1 MIAVTCRQRQDC
13 KIVLCY
19 RIAYR
24 RLRFEENEGCELEEA
39 GLDKL
44 LTDSFSQ
51 VNVTCLSIW
60 SVTIMTVS
68 IVFLAFCSWLLLY
81 VHSIFICVRIAIK
94 LRIVWRL
101 NTLAAPFFSLISV
114 SSACLDWVHTA
125 LPDPELRQVKVGGNR
140 ITSGAMLESVS
151 PHHSS
156 CGGFIWLQLGIKPC
170 LRLWEILVLKGKE
183 NVSQKT
189 GEAQIWAFRY
199 SFSGFKATFWQT
211 YEGVGFEYRVIQIP
225 NWYVCGDGAPKDAYV
240 SLPTFTE
247 PLLKL
252 SWLSRSTNK
261 SMYLKLHDG
270 WPWADLPR

>member
-24 RLRFEENEGCELEEA
+24 RLRSEENEGCELEEA

-156 CGGFIWLQLGIKPC
+156 CGGFIWLPVVA
-170 LRLWEILVLKGKE
+170 LRG
-183 NVSQKT
+183 NKT
-189 GEAQIWAFRY
+189 MFGA
-199 SFSGFKATFWQT
+199 
-211 YEGVGFEYRVIQIP
+211 VGNLSAERQRKCIAE
-225 NWYVCGDGAPKDAYV
+225 DG
-240 SLPTFTE
+240 
-247 PLLKL
+247 
-252 SWLSRSTNK
+252 RSTNL
-261 SMYLKLHDG
+261 SFSIFF
-270 WPWADLPR
+270 